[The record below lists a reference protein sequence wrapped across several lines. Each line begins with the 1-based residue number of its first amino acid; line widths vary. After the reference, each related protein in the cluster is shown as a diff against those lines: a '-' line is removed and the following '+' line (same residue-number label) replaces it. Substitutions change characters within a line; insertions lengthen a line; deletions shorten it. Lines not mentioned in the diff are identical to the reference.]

1 MLQSILVEIVDS
13 FVRSIMVG
21 VAASITVGPVAVL
34 CIQRTLS
41 KSRRSGIISGLG
53 VACADTLMAIVAY
66 FFYAMLQ
73 GQIELYNVL
82 LRIVGGIFVVGVG
95 VYLFLQ
101 NPIPQIKRNR
111 RGEGSSGW
119 QDFISVFGL
128 TVANFIMVVP
138 YLLAFFAVFKVS
150 DGGEMPGL
158 WGALKGCAVMVG
170 FFVGS
175 SAWWTAIAFGFNLF
189 RAKFRPRHLVTIN
202 HAAGILIGGL
212 GAFTILSTVVQEYI
226 KLNGNI
232 IQ

>member
-13 FVRSIMVG
+13 FIRSIMVG

-66 FFYAMLQ
+66 FFYALLQ
-73 GQIELYNVL
+73 GHIELYNVL

-101 NPIPQIKRNR
+101 NPIPQIKKNR
-111 RGEGSSGW
+111 RGEVASGW

-128 TVANFIMVVP
+128 TLANFIMVIP

-158 WGALKGCAVMVG
+158 WGVAKGCAVMAG
-170 FFVGS
+170 FFLGS
-175 SAWWTAIAFGFNLF
+175 SAWWSAIAFGFNIF
-189 RAKFRPRHLVTIN
+189 RSKFRPRHMVTLN

-212 GAFTILSTVVQEYI
+212 GAFTILSTVVQEYL
-226 KLNGNI
+226 KANGSI